1 MALIRVGISQ
11 ICTLTMDLK
20 MLPPQA
26 FKPNRGVEGNIFY
39 SVDIE
44 LAMNF
49 GSMLEFEML
58 WEREVVGS
66 VAANYV

>member
-1 MALIRVGISQ
+1 
-11 ICTLTMDLK
+11 MDLK
-20 MLPPQA
+20 MLPSQA
-26 FKPNRGVEGNIFY
+26 FKLNYGVEGNIFY

-44 LAMNF
+44 LAMKF

-66 VAANYV
+66 VVANYV